1 MASFTMLRLRST
13 DVALVEQQLRAKVS
27 KLPSLFL
34 DAPVLVDLGG
44 LGDGASSLALDDLVR
59 ALRACKLVPVADIQ
73 QIAIRASAQ
82 RQRIRALSGMHR
94 QDESAD

>member
-13 DVALVEQQLRAKVS
+13 DVDLVEQQLRAKVV

-44 LGDGASSLALDDLVR
+44 LGDDAPSLAPR
-59 ALRACKLVPVADIQ
+59 APLQVLTKAW
-73 QIAIRASAQ
+73 S
-82 RQRIRALSGMHR
+82 
-94 QDESAD
+94 